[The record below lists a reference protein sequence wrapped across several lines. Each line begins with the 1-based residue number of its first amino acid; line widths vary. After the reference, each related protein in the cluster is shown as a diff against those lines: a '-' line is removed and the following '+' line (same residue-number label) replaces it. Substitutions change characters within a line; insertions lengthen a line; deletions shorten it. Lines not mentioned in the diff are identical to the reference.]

1 MVQYYTHLFIDH
13 TCKLRIFKY
22 IIKKKKLIDRERK
35 RGPGVRR
42 QDRLAQNWVSNTK
55 SQHIGEWARIQSP
68 NSSSPHLFSALGYIY
83 IYIYFETNRAGEKES
98 RRRYMKHNSYNNK
111 VSFNG
116 PIILSLCLCLFWCD
130 CVCLALLE

>member
-35 RGPGVRR
+35 RGLGVRR

-83 IYIYFETNRAGEKES
+83 IYIYISKLTE
-98 RRRYMKHNSYNNK
+98 
-111 VSFNG
+111 
-116 PIILSLCLCLFWCD
+116 
-130 CVCLALLE
+130 LERKIVVADIWNTIHTTTK